1 MHIVFRFV
9 KDISTPDIAAT
20 PIMTITIIGSG
31 KVGAS
36 AALNCGLRELDRD
49 ILLLDIIQGL
59 PQGEAMDINHQLSER
74 GADAIARGSNNYED
88 MRGSDY
94 AVLVAG
100 VGRKPGMTRM
110 DLLKINAGIVK
121 DVSSKIANYAKDAI
135 IVVVTNPLDPMTYLS
150 LKVVGA
156 RKNKVMGMG
165 GMLDLSRF
173 KSFIQDATEMS
184 RDSIQAM
191 VISEHGENMLP
202 LTRFSSIGGIPLHD
216 FISREKASEIFEKTR
231 KVAADVIA
239 LKGATVYAPGNAV
252 ATMLES
258 SIKDKKLVIPVSAFL
273 EGEYG
278 VSDACIGVPVVVG
291 AEGIE
296 RIIELK
302 LDNFEQEIFSKGVIS
317 VREAIAALP
326 L

>member
-1 MHIVFRFV
+1 
-9 KDISTPDIAAT
+9 
-20 PIMTITIIGSG
+20 MTITIIGSG

-36 AALNCGLRELDRD
+36 VALNCGLRELDRD
-49 ILLLDIIQGL
+49 ILLLDIVQGL

-74 GADAIARGSNNYED
+74 GSDTIVRGSNNYED
-88 MRGSDY
+88 GRDSDY
-94 AVLVAG
+94 VVLVAG

-121 DVSSKIANYAKDAI
+121 DVVSKIALYAKNATI
-135 IVVVTNPLDPMTYLS
+135 IVITNPLDPMTYFA
-150 LKVVGA
+150 LKTLGA
-156 RKNKVMGMG
+156 EKNKVMGMG

-173 KSFIQDATEMS
+173 KSFIQDATNIS
-184 RDSIQAM
+184 RSSIQAM

-202 LTRFSSIGGIPLHD
+202 LTRFSSIGGIPLHE
-216 FISREKASEIFEKTR
+216 FISKDKAMEIFEKTR
-231 KVAADVIA
+231 KVAAEVIA

-258 SIKDKKLVIPVSAFL
+258 AIRDKKLVIPVSTL
-273 EGEYG
+273 LDGEYG
-278 VSDACIGVPVVVG
+278 FYDVCIGVPAIIG
-291 AEGIE
+291 ASGVE

-302 LDNFEQEIFSKGVIS
+302 LDSFEQDIFSKGVAS
-317 VREAIAALP
+317 VKEAIKALP

>member
-1 MHIVFRFV
+1 
-9 KDISTPDIAAT
+9 
-20 PIMTITIIGSG
+20 MTITVIGSG

-36 AALNCGLRELDRD
+36 AALNCGLRELDD
-49 ILLLDIIQGL
+49 VLLLDIVQGL

-74 GADAIARGSNNYED
+74 GSDSICRGSNNYED

-94 AVLVAG
+94 VVLVAG

-121 DVSSKIANYAKDAI
+121 DVASKITTYAKDATI
-135 IVVVTNPLDPMTYLS
+135 IVVTNPLDPMTYLT
-150 LKVVGA
+150 LKTIGA
-156 RKNKVMGMG
+156 QKGKVMGMG

-173 KSFIQDATEMS
+173 KSYIQEATGVS

-202 LTRFSSIGGIPLHD
+202 LTRFSSLGGIPLHD
-216 FISREKASEIFEKTR
+216 FITKEQATDIFEKTK
-231 KVAADVIA
+231 KVAAEVIA

-252 ATMLES
+252 ATMIES
-258 SIKDKKLVIPVSAFL
+258 MVKDKKMVIPVSAYL
-273 EGEYG
+273 DGQYG
-278 VSDACIGVPVVVG
+278 ASDLCIGVPAVIG
-291 AEGIE
+291 AAGVEKIV
-296 RIIELK
+296 ELK
-302 LDNFEQEIFSKGVIS
+302 LDAFEQGVFDKGVAS
-317 VREAIAALP
+317 VREAIRALP

>member
-1 MHIVFRFV
+1 
-9 KDISTPDIAAT
+9 
-20 PIMTITIIGSG
+20 MTITIIGSG

-36 AALNCGLRELDRD
+36 AALNCGLRELERD
-49 ILLLDIIQGL
+49 ILLLDIVQGL

-74 GADAIARGSNNYED
+74 GSDSVARGSNNYED
-88 MRGSDY
+88 MRGTDY
-94 AVLVAG
+94 VVLVAG

-110 DLLKINAGIVK
+110 DLLKTNAGIVK
-121 DVSSKIANYAKDAI
+121 DVAGKIASYAKDAT
-135 IVVVTNPLDPMTYLS
+135 IVVVTNPLDPMTHLA
-150 LKVVGA
+150 LKAIGT

-173 KSFIQDATEMS
+173 KSFIRDATKIS

-191 VISEHGENMLP
+191 VIGEHGENMLP
-202 LTRFSSIGGIPLHD
+202 LTRCSSIGGIPLHE
-216 FISREKASEIFEKTR
+216 FISKDMAMEIFEKTR
-231 KVAADVIA
+231 KVAAEVIA

-258 SIKDKKLVIPVSAFL
+258 AIRDKKLVIPLSALL

-278 VSDACIGVPVVVG
+278 VSDLCIGVPAVIG
-291 AEGIE
+291 AGGVE
-296 RIIELK
+296 RVIELK
-302 LDNFEQEIFSKGVIS
+302 LDSFEQDIFDKGVTS
-317 VREAIAALP
+317 VKEAIKALT

>member
-1 MHIVFRFV
+1 
-9 KDISTPDIAAT
+9 
-20 PIMTITIIGSG
+20 MTITIIGSG

-49 ILLLDIIQGL
+49 ILLLDIVQGL

-74 GADAIARGSNNYED
+74 GSDAVARGSNNYED
-88 MRGSDY
+88 MRDSDY
-94 AVLVAG
+94 VVLVAG

-110 DLLKINAGIVK
+110 DLLKTNAGIVK
-121 DVSSKIANYAKDAI
+121 DVASKIASYAKDAT
-135 IVVVTNPLDPMTYLS
+135 IVVVTNPLDPMTYLT
-150 LKVVGA
+150 LKTMGA
-156 RKNKVMGMG
+156 KKNKIMGMG

-173 KSFIQDATEMS
+173 KSFIQDVTKIS

-202 LTRFSSIGGIPLHD
+202 LTRFSSIGGIPLHE
-216 FISREKASEIFEKTR
+216 FIAKEMAMEIFEKTR
-231 KVAADVIA
+231 KVAAEVIA

-252 ATMLES
+252 ATMIES
-258 SIKDKKLVIPVSAFL
+258 AIRDKKLVIPVSAFL

-278 VSDACIGVPVVVG
+278 VSDLCIGVPAVIG
-291 AEGIE
+291 ASGVE
-296 RIIELK
+296 RIVELK
-302 LDNFEQEIFSKGVIS
+302 LDSFEQDIFNKGVSS
-317 VREAIAALP
+317 VKEAIKALP

>member
-1 MHIVFRFV
+1 
-9 KDISTPDIAAT
+9 
-20 PIMTITIIGSG
+20 MTITIIGSG

-49 ILLLDIIQGL
+49 VLLLDIVQGL

-74 GADAIARGSNNYED
+74 GADTIVRGSNNYED
-88 MRGSDY
+88 VRNSEY
-94 AVLVAG
+94 VVLVAG

-110 DLLKINAGIVK
+110 DLLKVNAGIVK
-121 DVSSKIANYAKDAI
+121 DVVSKIALYAKDAT
-135 IVVVTNPLDPMTYLS
+135 VVVITNPLDPMTYFT
-150 LKVVGA
+150 LKTLGA
-156 RKNKVMGMG
+156 KKNKVIGMG

-173 KSFIQDATEMS
+173 KSFIRDATNIS
-184 RDSIQAM
+184 RSSIQAM

-202 LTRFSSIGGIPLHD
+202 LTRFSSIGGIPLHE
-216 FISREKASEIFEKTR
+216 FISKDKAIEIFEKTR

-239 LKGATVYAPGNAV
+239 LKGATVHAPGNAV

-258 SIKDKKLVIPVSAFL
+258 VIRDKKLVIPVSTLL

-278 VSDACIGVPVVVG
+278 FYDLCMGVPVIIG
-291 AEGIE
+291 AEGVE

-302 LDNFEQEIFSKGVIS
+302 LDSFEQDIFSKGVAS
-317 VREAIAALP
+317 VKEAIKALP